1 MPSMTLAQADHM
13 ISVALAAARD
23 AGHAPM
29 AVVVLDD
36 AGHLKAA
43 RREDGASMF
52 RVDIATGKA
61 WAAVGM
67 GASSRK
73 LAERAQGNPVF
84 FTSLASTAGGRF
96 LAQTGAVMVR
106 DASGAVLGAIGAS
119 GGSGDQDEAICIAG
133 VEAAG
138 LSVG

>member
-1 MPSMTLAQADHM
+1 MTSLTLAQADTM
-13 ISVALAAARD
+13 ISAALAAARA
-23 AGHAPM
+23 AGHDAM
-29 AVVVLDD
+29 AVVVLDA

-52 RVDIATGKA
+52 RVDVAMGKA

-67 GASSRK
+67 GVSSRK

-84 FTSLASTAGGRF
+84 FSSLASTAGGRF
-96 LAQTGAVMVR
+96 LAQTGAVLVR
-106 DASGAVLGAIGAS
+106 DLSGAVLGAIGAS

-133 VEAAG
+133 VQAAG

>member
-1 MPSMTLAQADHM
+1 MPALTLAQADQM
-13 ISVALAAARD
+13 IAAALQAARA
-23 AGHAPM
+23 AGHAAM
-29 AVVVLDD
+29 AVVVLDE

-52 RVDIATGKA
+52 RIDIATGKA

-67 GASSRK
+67 GASSRQ

-84 FTSLASTAGGRF
+84 FNSLASTAGGRF
-96 LAQTGAVMVR
+96 LAQTGAVLVR
-106 DASGAVLGAIGAS
+106 DAAGAVLGAIGAS